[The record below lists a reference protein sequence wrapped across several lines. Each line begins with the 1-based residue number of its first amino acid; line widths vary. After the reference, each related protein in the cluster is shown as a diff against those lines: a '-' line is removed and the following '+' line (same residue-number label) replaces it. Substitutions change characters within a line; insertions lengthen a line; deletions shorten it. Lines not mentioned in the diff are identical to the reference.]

1 MSVTLHGAV
10 AVLSVFGLPHIH
22 RDLQIEDVPM
32 VVEMVTI
39 SNETNL
45 PSQPEPD
52 PQSKAEPETKKN
64 APKRVPSAVP
74 AVKTQ
79 PPAPTPEPNIMVALP
94 RKPAPKATPKPN
106 PVRKP
111 EVKSQAPKRFAKA
124 KPRRKPKPPD
134 EFASVLRN
142 LAKEFKKPSPMKK
155 PEKDKNPQ
163 LAKDNFEQQIAK
175 VLTRRHVSESASN
188 RVTMTERHA
197 MINSIRTAIQP
208 CWNIQPGAKGAQDI
222 VVVVRATLSPNGKVR
237 RAWVTNRSAFQ
248 NDPFKLAAAET
259 AQRAVLNQTCQPF
272 KLDPKKYDVWKEVTL
287 NFNPS
292 EMFGK

>member
-10 AVLSVFGLPHIH
+10 VVLSVFGLPNIQ

-32 VVEMVTI
+32 VVDLVTI

-52 PQSKAEPETKKN
+52 PQPEPKKD
-64 APKRVPSAVP
+64 APKPVPLP
-74 AVKTQ
+74 APAAKAQ
-79 PPAPTPEPNIMVALP
+79 PPAPLPEPEAVVAPPL
-94 RKPAPKATPKPN
+94 KPALKAKPKPKTEPN
-106 PVRKP
+106 PLLKP
-111 EVKSQAPKRFAKA
+111 EVKPQAPKRFATA

-134 EFASVLRN
+134 EFASVLKN
-142 LAKEFKKPSPMKK
+142 LAKEFKKPPLMKK
-155 PEKDKNPQ
+155 PKKDKKAQP
-163 LAKDNFEQQIAK
+163 AKDSFEQQIAK
-175 VLTRRHVSESASN
+175 VLTRRRVNDSASN
-188 RVTMTERHA
+188 RITMTERQE

-248 NDPFKLAAAET
+248 NDPFKLTAAET
-259 AQRAVLNQTCQPF
+259 AQRAVLNQACQPF
-272 KLDPKKYDVWKEVTL
+272 KLDPKKYDVWKDVTL

-292 EMFGK
+292 EMFGR

>member
-10 AVLSVFGLPHIH
+10 VVLSVFGLPNIQ

-32 VVEMVTI
+32 VVDLVTI

-52 PQSKAEPETKKN
+52 PQPEPKKD
-64 APKRVPSAVP
+64 APKPVPLP
-74 AVKTQ
+74 APAAKAQ
-79 PPAPTPEPNIMVALP
+79 PPAPLPEPEAVVAPPL
-94 RKPAPKATPKPN
+94 KPALKAKPKPKTEPN
-106 PVRKP
+106 PLLKP
-111 EVKSQAPKRFAKA
+111 EVKPQAPKRFATA

-134 EFASVLRN
+134 EFASVLKN
-142 LAKEFKKPSPMKK
+142 LAKEFKKPPLMKK
-155 PEKDKNPQ
+155 PKKDKKAQP
-163 LAKDNFEQQIAK
+163 AKDSFEQQIAK
-175 VLTRRHVSESASN
+175 VLTRRRVNDAASN
-188 RVTMTERHA
+188 RITMTERQE

-248 NDPFKLAAAET
+248 NDPFKLTAAET
-259 AQRAVLNQTCQPF
+259 AQRAVLNQACQPF
-272 KLDPKKYDVWKEVTL
+272 KLDPKKYDVWKDVTL

-292 EMFGK
+292 EMFGR